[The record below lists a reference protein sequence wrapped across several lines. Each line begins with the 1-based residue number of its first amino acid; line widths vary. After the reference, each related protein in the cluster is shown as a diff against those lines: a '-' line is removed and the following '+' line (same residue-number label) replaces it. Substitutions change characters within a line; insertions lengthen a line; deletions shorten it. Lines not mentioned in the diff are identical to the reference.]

1 MTTKLASK
9 DIKEKIIIAL
19 DVKNQAEVLKILACL
34 PEARI
39 FKVGLELFTAEGPAV
54 IELVR
59 NHGRDVFLDLKFHD
73 IPNTV
78 AGAVRAAVRHGVS
91 MLTIHTSGG
100 KEMMSRALEAARE
113 ESEKSNLNMP
123 LLLGVTIL
131 TSLKDKDLN
140 EIGFSSGSQAQ
151 VLRLAQLAWQAGLK
165 AVVCSPQEIELLRTE
180 LGPELKIITPG
191 IRPVWAEAQDQKR
204 IMTPA
209 EARLKGADYLVI
221 GRPITQAVSP
231 AEAFARVVEELE
243 TAIKDTQ

>member
-1 MTTKLASK
+1 MTAKLASQ

-19 DVKNQAEVLKILACL
+19 DVKNQAEARKILASL

-39 FKVGLELFTAEGPAV
+39 FKVGLELFTAEGPAM

-59 NHGRDVFLDLKFHD
+59 NYGRQVFLDLKLHD

-78 AGAVRAAVRHGVS
+78 AGAVRAALRPGVS
-91 MLTIHTSGG
+91 MLTLHTSGG
-100 KEMMSRALEAARE
+100 KEMMSRAIESARE
-113 ESEKSNLNMP
+113 ESEKSNLDLS
-123 LLLGVTIL
+123 LLLGVTVL
-131 TSLKDKDLN
+131 TSLKDKDLE

-151 VLRLAQLAWQAGLK
+151 VLRLARLAWQAGLK
-165 AVVCSPQEIELLRTE
+165 GVVCSPQEIELLRTE

-191 IRPVWAEAQDQKR
+191 IRPAWAEAQDQKR

-209 EARLKGADYLVI
+209 EALIKGADYMVI

-231 AEAFARVVEELE
+231 AEAFARIVEELE
-243 TAIKDTQ
+243 ATV

>member
-1 MTTKLASK
+1 MTAKLASQ

-19 DVKNQAEVLKILACL
+19 DVKNQAEARKILASL

-39 FKVGLELFTAEGPAV
+39 FKVGLELFTAEGPAM

-59 NHGRDVFLDLKFHD
+59 NYGRQVFLDLKLHD

-78 AGAVRAAVRHGVS
+78 AGAVRAALRPGVS
-91 MLTIHTSGG
+91 MLTLHTSGG
-100 KEMMSRALEAARE
+100 KEMMSRAIESARE
-113 ESEKSNLNMP
+113 ESEKSNLDLP
-123 LLLGVTIL
+123 LLLGVTVL
-131 TSLKDKDLN
+131 TSLKDKDLE

-151 VLRLAQLAWQAGLK
+151 VLRLARLAWQAGLK
-165 AVVCSPQEIELLRTE
+165 GVVCSPQEIELLRTE

-191 IRPVWAEAQDQKR
+191 IRPAWAEAQDQKR

-209 EARLKGADYLVI
+209 EALIKGADYLVI

-231 AEAFARVVEELE
+231 AEAFARIVEELE
-243 TAIKDTQ
+243 AAV

>member
-1 MTTKLASK
+1 MTAKLASQ

-19 DVKNQAEVLKILACL
+19 DVKNQAEARKILESL

-39 FKVGLELFTAEGPAV
+39 FKVGLELFTAEGPAM
-54 IELVR
+54 IELVKSYDR
-59 NHGRDVFLDLKFHD
+59 QVFLDLKLHD

-78 AGAVRAAVRHGVS
+78 AGAVKAAVRPGVS
-91 MLTIHTSGG
+91 MITLHTSGG
-100 KEMMSRALEAARE
+100 KEMMSRAMEAARE
-113 ESEKSNLNMP
+113 ASEKSSLDLP
-123 LLLGVTIL
+123 LLLGVTVL
-131 TSLKDKDLN
+131 TSLKDKDLE

-151 VLRLAQLAWQAGLK
+151 VLRLARLAWQAGLK
-165 AVVCSPQEIELLRTE
+165 GVVCSPQEIELLRTE

-221 GRPITQAVSP
+221 GRPITQAVNP
-231 AEAFARVVEELE
+231 AEAFARIVEELE
-243 TAIKDTQ
+243 AAV